1 MYRLL
6 FTAFLLLLPSIIFG
20 QTRTITI
27 EDAIAIALEN
37 NYQLKQAENNRQLA
51 ETRVRSAQADFLPSL
66 NAGFSGSRN
75 VGRQF
80 VQEDLAYEDR
90 TTYGLGGSINASVTI
105 FDGFTNIS
113 NLRSARASRESEELN
128 FQRLKEE
135 VTFNTA
141 SRFLE
146 VVLNR
151 ELLTIA
157 ESNLEASRVQL
168 ERISAEVEVGSRP
181 TVDLY
186 NQEAVVANDELS
198 VIQRQNDVEVSLA
211 RLIRIMQDESIGMIE
226 PVMPTIDEME
236 LIPLDLNLDE
246 MISAALEQRSDIRAQ
261 EFDIESN
268 FQNYRIARGQHLPT
282 ITASTGING
291 SYSDQLTDPI
301 TGTTVSFGDQFF
313 DQNVRRS
320 LGFSIQIPIFNRW
333 NTRTNI
339 QSARV
344 QLRNSELAL
353 ENVRFQVTEEVRQAY
368 NDYVSIVKE
377 LESTEKALI
386 AAERAYNTELQ
397 RYQVGSSTLIEL
409 NQANANFVQ
418 AQSNRVQAI
427 YNFVFQEKLLDYF
440 IGQLENEFRF

>member
-1 MYRLL
+1 MRIILL
-6 FTAFLLLLPSIIFG
+6 TATLLLAPAMLFG
-20 QTRTITI
+20 QAQSITI
-27 EDAIAIALEN
+27 EEAIDIALEN
-37 NYQLKQAENNRQLA
+37 NYQLKQAENNRDLA
-51 ETRVRSAQADFLPSL
+51 DTRVRSAQADFLPSL
-66 NAGFSGSRN
+66 SAGFSGSRN

-80 VQEDLAYEDR
+80 VQEDLAFEDR

-105 FDGFTNIS
+105 FDGFSNIS
-113 NLRSARASRESEELN
+113 NLRSAKASRESEELN

-135 VTFNTA
+135 ITFNTA

-168 ERISAEVEVGSRP
+168 ERIAAEVEVGTRP

-198 VIQRQNDVEVSLA
+198 VIQRQNDVEVSTA
-211 RLIRIMQDESIGMIE
+211 RLIRVMQDESISMID
-226 PVMPTIDEME
+226 PVMPSIEELD
-236 LIPLDLNLDE
+236 LIPLEISLDD
-246 MISAALEQRSDIRAQ
+246 MISAALEQRSDLRAQ

-268 FQNYRIARGQHLPT
+268 QQNYRIARGQHLPT

-291 SYSDQLTDPI
+291 SYSDQLSDPI

-320 LGFSIQIPIFNRW
+320 MSFSIQIPIFNRW

-377 LESTEKALI
+377 LESTQKALI
-386 AAERAYNTELQ
+386 AAERAYETELQ

-409 NQANANFVQ
+409 NQANANYVQ
-418 AQSNRVQAI
+418 AQGNRVQAI

-440 IGQLENEFRF
+440 IGQLENDFQF

>member
-1 MYRLL
+1 MLKLLLTAILLVLPSLL
-6 FTAFLLLLPSIIFG
+6 FG
-20 QTRTITI
+20 QARTLTI
-27 EDAIAIALEN
+27 EDAIGIALEN

-66 NAGFSGSRN
+66 SAGFSGSRN

-80 VQEDLAYEDR
+80 VQEDLAFEDR

-113 NLRSARASRESEELN
+113 NIRSARANRESEELN
-128 FQRLKEE
+128 HKRLIEE

-157 ESNLEASRVQL
+157 ESNLESSRIQL
-168 ERISAEVEVGSRP
+168 QRISAEVEVGSRP

-198 VIQRQNDVEVSLA
+198 VIQRQNSVEVSIA
-211 RLIRIMQDESIGMIE
+211 RLIRVMQDESIEMINPE
-226 PVMPTIDEME
+226 MPTVDEME
-236 LIPLDLNLDE
+236 LIPLDLNLDD

-353 ENVRFQVTEEVRQAY
+353 ENIRFQVTEEVRQAY

-386 AAERAYNTELQ
+386 AAERAYETELQ

-418 AQSNRVQAI
+418 AQSNRVQAV

-440 IGQLENEFRF
+440 IGQLENEFQF